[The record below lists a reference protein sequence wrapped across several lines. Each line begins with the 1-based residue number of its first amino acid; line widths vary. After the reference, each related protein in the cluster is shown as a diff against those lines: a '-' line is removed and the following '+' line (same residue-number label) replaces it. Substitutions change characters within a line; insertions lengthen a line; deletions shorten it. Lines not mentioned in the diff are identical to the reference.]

1 MEEPFGLFQNK
12 KQKHNLTFYYLLGRS
27 LKGSPE
33 REQKLNQ
40 KSVNILSNFLL
51 PIRED
56 LFKGSPERKQ
66 KINNNLLFIILKMNS
81 INTYI
86 HYVRR

>member
-12 KQKHNLTFYYLLGRS
+12 EQKHNLTFYYLLGRS

-51 PIRED
+51 PIGGGISSRD
-56 LFKGSPERKQ
+56 LPNGNKRLITIYCS
-66 KINNNLLFIILKMNS
+66 L
-81 INTYI
+81 Y
-86 HYVRR
+86 